1 VTISKDDYEAGL
13 DPKAREILE
22 FLRANPNPDKG
33 YTVMEVYAGIYS
45 EEEKSA
51 HLRASGG
58 IREMFQGIQR
68 WLDEFREQGYV
79 KSKIVSATIFYTAS
93 E

>member
-1 VTISKDDYEAGL
+1 MPISKDEYEAGL

-22 FLRANPNPDKG
+22 FLRANPSDKG
-33 YTVMEVYAGIYS
+33 YTVMEIYAGTYS
-45 EEEKSA
+45 EGEKSA
-51 HLRASGG
+51 HLRGSGG
-58 IREMFQGIQR
+58 VREVFKEIQR

-79 KSKIVSATIFYTAS
+79 KSKIVSATLFYSAS